1 MKKRIPHKWKKE
13 IKKQNPWIKIFDKE
27 YLETFLKVKNENK

>member
-1 MKKRIPHKWKKE
+1 MKKRIPRKWKKE

-27 YLETFLKVKNENK
+27 YLETVLLAFSKK